1 MFTKKLMITLA
12 TAGVLVAG
20 ALGIAAADRGDRGD
34 RGDRP
39 DRKAMKEKF
48 DTNKDG
54 QLDDAER
61 AQMKIAFQAKRAERM
76 EKKFA
81 ELDKNND
88 GVLSKA
94 EFQEMKGR
102 QGRGKFRGGRGRG
115 GSNQP

>member
-1 MFTKKLMITLA
+1 MIKKYKLALA
-12 TAGVLVAG
+12 TGL
-20 ALGIAAADRGDRGD
+20 ALALATVGIATADRD

-61 AQMKIAFQAKRAERM
+61 AEMKAAFQARRAERL

-81 ELDKNND
+81 QLDTNND

-94 EFQEMKGR
+94 EFQEMKNREGR
-102 QGRGKFRGGRGRG
+102 RGGRGGKFRYK
-115 GSNQP
+115 P

>member
-1 MFTKKLMITLA
+1 MLKKYKLALA
-12 TAGVLVAG
+12 TGLALCIATVG
-20 ALGIAAADRGDRGD
+20 AATADRDRGD

-61 AQMKIAFQAKRAERM
+61 AQMKAAFQAKRAERL
-76 EKKFA
+76 EQKFA
-81 ELDKNND
+81 KLDTNTD

-94 EFQEMKGR
+94 EFKEMKNREGR
-102 QGRGKFRGGRGRG
+102 RGGRGGKFR
-115 GSNQP
+115 NKP